1 MTPGRLKWKEFHELS
16 QAERHYGS
24 CFEAIDEVTNVH
36 DFVNPFDGYRS
47 YRRHGPLGL
56 PQVFEH
62 KCFEL
67 EGEELFVQDWSLLLS
82 VFELERLYLAS
93 G

>member
-1 MTPGRLKWKEFHELS
+1 MCITR
-16 QAERHYGS
+16 Q
-24 CFEAIDEVTNVH
+24 
-36 DFVNPFDGYRS
+36 PFDGYRS

-56 PQVFEH
+56 PSVIREH

-82 VFELERLYLAS
+82 VFELERMCLAS
-93 G
+93 D